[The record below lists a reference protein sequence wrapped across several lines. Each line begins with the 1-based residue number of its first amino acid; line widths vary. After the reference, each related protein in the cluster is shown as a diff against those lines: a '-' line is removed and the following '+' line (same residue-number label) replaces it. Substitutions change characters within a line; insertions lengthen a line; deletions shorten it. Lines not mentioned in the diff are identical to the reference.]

1 MSLYNQKRKEIKK
14 TIINEAI
21 SLFKEKGY
29 YNVSINGITKKVGI
43 AKGTFYNYF
52 SSKRELLMLWSKQK
66 FKNINIQEA
75 VNQNKTIET
84 NLQTLISTL
93 TKAVEGEPQL
103 FTSFLKELMM
113 VYNDNPSEKK
123 FDFGKVFHRV
133 ISKSKDYENI
143 GEKYIDTKIKVLK
156 NALLMEIFDWF
167 YREKKVDGLEKLLNK
182 TVKVTLYGIIKNY
195 EL

>member
-93 TKAVEGEPQL
+93 IKAVEGEPQL